1 MSIGAVQHHFATKDA
16 LLHAAYARVI
26 DQFGARARA
35 LITST
40 PDPRRRIRDLLH
52 ELLPLDDERESELRV
67 ALAFSARSVYNPRL
81 SELYTE
87 GYRALVGAVADA
99 LREVGEGVAGG
110 RSGKAGGDEAG
121 DGAGFGRSGAAGGG
135 DAVEERARQA
145 VALADGLAWHRLC
158 APDAITAQHALAALD
173 AGLVRLLPPA
183 ARGKARER

>member
-110 RSGKAGGDEAG
+110 RSG
-121 DGAGFGRSGAAGGG
+121 
-135 DAVEERARQA
+135 
-145 VALADGLAWHRLC
+145 
-158 APDAITAQHALAALD
+158 
-173 AGLVRLLPPA
+173 
-183 ARGKARER
+183 